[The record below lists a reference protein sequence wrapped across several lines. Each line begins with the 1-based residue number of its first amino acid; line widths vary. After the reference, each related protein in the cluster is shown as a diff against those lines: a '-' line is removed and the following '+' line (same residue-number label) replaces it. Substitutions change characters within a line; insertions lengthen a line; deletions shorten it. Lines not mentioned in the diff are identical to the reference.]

1 MFEVSQPKFFN
12 AYYFEKEY
20 YFRLFMHRKAV
31 FALAAVFLA
40 IALVTPPVLLILQAD
55 KDFDN
60 FIRARNNP
68 GLATSG
74 NATSEIYEMH
84 ENLQTTFAIIVLI
97 EAIFVTLFAITIW
110 FGINHTH
117 PEH

>member
-31 FALAAVFLA
+31 FALAAVYLA

-60 FIRARNNP
+60 FITARNNP

-74 NATSEIYEMH
+74 NATSEIYTMH
-84 ENLQTTFAIIVLI
+84 EHLQTTFTLIAII

-110 FGINHTH
+110 FGIKHIH
-117 PEH
+117 PYH